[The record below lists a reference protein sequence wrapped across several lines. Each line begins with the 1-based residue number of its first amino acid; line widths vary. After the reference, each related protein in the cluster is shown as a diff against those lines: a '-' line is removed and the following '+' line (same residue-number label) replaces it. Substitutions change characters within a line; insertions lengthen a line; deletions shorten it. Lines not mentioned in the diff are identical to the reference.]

1 MMENIRVG
9 LELMVVGAGIV
20 FVVLFF
26 LMYLMKWMSVLVNKW
41 TKN

>member
-9 LELMVVGAGIV
+9 LELMVVGIGIV